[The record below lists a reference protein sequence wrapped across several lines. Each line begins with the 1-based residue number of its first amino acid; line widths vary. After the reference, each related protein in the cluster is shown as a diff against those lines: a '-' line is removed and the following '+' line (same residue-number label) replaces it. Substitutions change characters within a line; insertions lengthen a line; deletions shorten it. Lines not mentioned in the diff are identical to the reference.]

1 METALPSLADQGTA
15 ILEMGETMQPK
26 AQSGFTLI
34 ELMITLTVA
43 AVLMVLAVPT
53 FSDLIVKS
61 RLRGAT
67 DDIVNLLNTS
77 RGNAVKLGREINV
90 SVKSATWCAGAISEA
105 GPTPGSGNP
114 LTLANASCDCAAGTV
129 TCLVNGDNALVSSSN
144 YSGVT
149 LSVSG
154 DIDIGSAASGVTFD
168 PKFGALTPL
177 PTTNSQVTLVNGKF
191 STRITVSPLGQT
203 NVCVPGTSPFVSG
216 YPSC

>member
-1 METALPSLADQGTA
+1 MRRKL
-15 ILEMGETMQPK
+15 
-26 AQSGFTLI
+26 QSGFTMI

-43 AVLMVLAVPT
+43 ATLAVLAVPT
-53 FSDLIVKS
+53 ISDLIVKS

-90 SVKSATWCAGAISEA
+90 SVKNATWCAGALTESV
-105 GPTPGSGNP
+105 PTPGSGAAMT
-114 LTLANASCDCAAGTV
+114 LTNVPCDCAATTV
-129 TCLVNGDNALVSSSN
+129 NCIVANNNSNETTLVSSSN

-149 LSVSG
+149 LSATGGIAYVNATSG
-154 DIDIGSAASGVTFD
+154 GVTFD
-168 PKFGALTPL
+168 PKFGGLTPL
-177 PTTNSQVTLVNGKF
+177 PTTTSQITVVNGKF
-191 STRITVSPLGQT
+191 STQITVSPLGQT